1 MSENNLEEKV
11 KKYATKAASE
21 LGKLAAF
28 MIARKAANAA
38 LMALSDVT
46 VTNIHKSDVT
56 GDKKMSPT
64 NEETILQES
73 KHEGS
78 KTEATLSQDEVAA
91 QKGKVDATETNAKA
105 STTEATAVESGA
117 QAMKTKAG
125 ACDIQTKGMKM
136 N

>member
-21 LGKLAAF
+21 LGKLAAS

-46 VTNIHKSDVT
+46 ITNIHKSDVT

-78 KTEATLSQDEVAA
+78 KIEATLSQDEVAA

>member
-1 MSENNLEEKV
+1 MSEIKMNEEV
-11 KKYATKAASE
+11 KKYAAEAASL
-21 LGKLAAF
+21 LGQLAAS
-28 MIARKAANAA
+28 MVVVKGANAA
-38 LMALSDVT
+38 MMALSVAT
-46 VTNIHKSDVT
+46 TSNIHSSDVT

-64 NEETILQES
+64 NEETNLQES

-78 KTEATLSQDEVAA
+78 KTEASLSQDEVAA

-105 STTEATAVESGA
+105 STTEATAAESGA

-125 ACDIQTKGMKM
+125 ACDIQTKDMKM